1 MKFTIE
7 VDCTPEEARHFFGL
21 PDVKPMQDAAMA
33 KVGQQMA
40 DVITKLT
47 PEAMLRTWLP
57 LSPWTPAQMQETLSN
72 MFKASTSPRAP
83 EDS

>member
-7 VDCTPEEARHFFGL
+7 VDCTAEEARHFFGL

-33 KVGQQMA
+33 KLSQQMTDA
-40 DVITKLT
+40 VASLA

-57 LSPWTPAQMQETLSN
+57 LSPWTPAQMQEAMSN
-72 MFKASTSPRAP
+72 MFKAPSSTKKRESP
-83 EDS
+83 

>member
-7 VDCTPEEARHFFGL
+7 VDCTPDEARHFFGL

-33 KVGQQMA
+33 KIGQQMA
-40 DVITKLT
+40 EAAANLT

-57 LSPWTPAQMQETLSN
+57 LAPWTPVQMQEAMSA
-72 MFKASTSPRAP
+72 MFKSPGSTKKQESP
-83 EDS
+83 